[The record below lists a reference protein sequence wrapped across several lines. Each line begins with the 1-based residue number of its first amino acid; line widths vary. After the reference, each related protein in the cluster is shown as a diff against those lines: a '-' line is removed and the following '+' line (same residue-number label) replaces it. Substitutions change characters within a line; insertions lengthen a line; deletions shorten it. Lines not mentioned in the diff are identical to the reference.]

1 MSVILGVA
9 GAILLISSI
18 NGGIPLWSGILAISL
33 AVALIVLFIILI
45 VRKINPKIK
54 QNEEIRQTLQEEAD
68 KLLKEA
74 WAQMAG
80 LNALYDWNIP
90 QSLVTETVPLI
101 EMDDNFDEERFAY
114 LYENYGFSKNDDS
127 TRSTQFCQ
135 SGAILGNPFVVL
147 KDLKQSWTRQ
157 LYTGA
162 ITIHWT
168 TTVRTKD
175 GSKTVH
181 HTQVLTASV
190 SKPKPVYNTETYLVY
205 GNDAAPNLTFSRTP
219 SGATGMD

>member
-1 MSVILGVA
+1 MTESDALLEPLDGYNKVYKSLHLKHTEELFDSLAGKGRVDVAANKKTVTDYKHKIAHIERVKKAISKSKALRLFLIILSVILGVA

-90 QSLVTETVPLI
+90 QSLDRI
-101 EMDDNFDEERFAY
+101 
-114 LYENYGFSKNDDS
+114 
-127 TRSTQFCQ
+127 
-135 SGAILGNPFVVL
+135 
-147 KDLKQSWTRQ
+147 
-157 LYTGA
+157 
-162 ITIHWT
+162 
-168 TTVRTKD
+168 
-175 GSKTVH
+175 
-181 HTQVLTASV
+181 
-190 SKPKPVYNTETYLVY
+190 
-205 GNDAAPNLTFSRTP
+205 
-219 SGATGMD
+219 